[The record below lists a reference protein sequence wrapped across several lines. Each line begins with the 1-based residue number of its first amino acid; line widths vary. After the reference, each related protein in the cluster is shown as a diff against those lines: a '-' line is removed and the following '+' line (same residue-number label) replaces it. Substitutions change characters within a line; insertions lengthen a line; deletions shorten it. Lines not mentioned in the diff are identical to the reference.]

1 MATLDYL
8 PATTYRPPT
17 SPVQAQTRRRPLNTI
32 MEDEEESVRGSKH
45 MEMRGR
51 DRSPLK
57 ADFLSPLSDHFPTP
71 RANQFMQQYR
81 PASPSCS
88 DSSKD
93 SSSAPSSA
101 PWTRTSFTTDATD
114 FDDLYDASSDDDN
127 RRSSTMRQRTSVG
140 QFSRSNRSSMGSTR
154 SRNSLSS
161 LPSLVIPSHED
172 PWAEVTAFK
181 RQLASPV
188 PPTPPPRVAMS
199 PAVLTFLKNQENLSI
214 PSSSTPPSLDGS
226 MDSEQ
231 MAQISAPPTPDVGY
245 DSEEDGPRASWGVQL
260 QPAAMATL
268 EAISGASNDYFDEQ
282 QPEQVIDLST
292 APQEI
297 MPGQEM
303 QQSLPPLNTNIHR
316 ANSLVLTPSQQRAM
330 ESLTNLEI
338 PSPGGFFASLGH
350 GARHTWHLVPI
361 TPDEPL
367 PPSSTTAENF
377 YNTPWAPHPVERII
391 ELPEPAD
398 TDGPPTAKFIR
409 PEIRHDNSDETI
421 VPVSSPPP
429 NKTHFD
435 EEIVADEILTDYA
448 PGYINKLEDTANANV
463 DRTALWLAAQHDYLS
478 ELINPTEA
486 RDDEVALLKRAV
498 SVRLSAAEVNI
509 SPIEPE
515 QLPLQRKKIVRFS
528 TDPINHDVSTP
539 EAATATLATLAGNA
553 CPLPKALPQEST
565 YHRAFKRSVRKTRRR
580 DVFVHRVPR
589 FEAIQSQRVS
599 FPAAHRASLLGKY
612 QLSVL
617 PMSPKRRMSSNVAR
631 GDDTPFE
638 DPEKLQHDKET
649 EALEQMSPAAWNVTA
664 TKMLNGGRLIAAP
677 VAKRLARLSSM
688 GPTINGTPRDRA
700 RILDLGGQATCDWA
714 WHCAT
719 EYPNCKVYTVTTKAL
734 RQLSNSNIRGPKN
747 LRQVAVERLVKLPWK
762 DNQFDLVSARE
773 IYMILKERGENGED
787 EWEACLNECMRIL
800 KPGGYLDFSIMDS
813 DIVNAGPMGLAKS
826 VEFGF
831 NLKTLG
837 YDPSPTKLWLGR
849 LKRAGFVGIKRAW
862 VFLPMGADP
871 EHRLDVERNSVGDP
885 LEMEAMVSGSTGDA
899 ACVTGLVGGWAWEK
913 WLLRCRVQTV
923 GDEGTLEGVQNLI
936 EEGRACG
943 AGWRTVNGWARK
955 PLGKM

>member
-1 MATLDYL
+1 MATLDFL

-17 SPVQAQTRRRPLNTI
+17 SPVQAQKKRRALNTI
-32 MEDEEESVRGSKH
+32 MEDDEESMRGSKY

-51 DRSPLK
+51 ERSSQK
-57 ADFLSPLSDHFPTP
+57 ADWLSPLSDHFPTP
-71 RANQFMQQYR
+71 RANHFIQPYR
-81 PASPSCS
+81 SSSPSRS
-88 DSSKD
+88 DSSK
-93 SSSAPSSA
+93 SSTDAPSSA

-114 FDDLYDASSDDDN
+114 FDDLYDVSSDEDN
-127 RRSSTMRQRTSVG
+127 RRNSTMRRSGSFSRQS
-140 QFSRSNRSSMGSTR
+140 SRSNRSSTGSIT
-154 SRNSLSS
+154 SKTS
-161 LPSLVIPSHED
+161 LPALVIPNNED
-172 PWAEVTAFK
+172 PWAEVTAYK
-181 RQLASPV
+181 LQLTSPV
-188 PPTPPPRVAMS
+188 PPTPPPKVAMS
-199 PAVLTFLKNQENLSI
+199 PAVLSYLKTQQNQPL

-231 MAQISAPPTPDVGY
+231 MAQLSAPPTPDIGY
-245 DSEEDGPRASWGVQL
+245 DSEDDRPRPNWGVQL
-260 QPAAMATL
+260 QPSAMATL
-268 EAISGASNDYFDEQ
+268 EAIAGSSDDYLYQ
-282 QPEQVIDLST
+282 QPEQVIQLENIPEEI
-292 APQEI
+292 APV
-297 MPGQEM
+297 QEM
-303 QQSLPPLNTNIHR
+303 QQRLPPLITNLHR
-316 ANSLVLTPSQQRAM
+316 HNSVVLTPGQQRAM
-330 ESLTNLEI
+330 EGLTNLEI

-361 TPDEPL
+361 TPDSPP

-377 YNTPWAPHPVERII
+377 YATPWAPAPVERIV
-391 ELPEPAD
+391 EVSEPED
-398 TDGPPTAKFIR
+398 TDGPPTAKLIR
-409 PEIRHDNSDETI
+409 PEIHHDSSEETI
-421 VPVSSPPP
+421 VCV
-429 NKTHFD
+429 KAAKRVE
-435 EEIVADEILTDYA
+435 EEIVVDEMLTDYA
-448 PGYINKLEDTANANV
+448 PGYINKLEDNAAVNL
-463 DRTALWLAAQHDYLS
+463 DRTALWLAAQNDFLS
-478 ELINPTEA
+478 DLINPTEA
-486 RDDEVALLKRAV
+486 RDDEVALLKRAASTKIQV
-498 SVRLSAAEVNI
+498 DEVIEVAPNSPIPVPAVPVRRKTVRFNNSPESNSPTSAAA
-509 SPIEPE
+509 
-515 QLPLQRKKIVRFS
+515 
-528 TDPINHDVSTP
+528 
-539 EAATATLATLAGNA
+539 AATATLAQLAGE
-553 CPLPKALPQEST
+553 CPLTKAIPQEST
-565 YHRAFKRSVRKTRRR
+565 FHRAFKRSVRKTRRR

-599 FPAAHRASLLGKY
+599 FPAAHRAHLLGKY

-631 GDDTPFE
+631 GDDTVFE
-638 DPEKLQHDKET
+638 DPEKLKDDKEV
-649 EALEQMSPAAWNVTA
+649 EALEQMTPATWNVMA
-664 TKMLNGGRLIAAP
+664 AKLLNGGRLIAAP

-719 EYPNCKVYTVTTKAL
+719 EYPNCKVYTVTTKSL

-747 LRQVAVERLVKLPWK
+747 LRQVAVDRLVKLPWK
-762 DNQFDLVSARE
+762 DNQFDLISARE
-773 IYMILKERGENGED
+773 IYSILKERSENGED

-800 KPGGYLDFSIMDS
+800 KPGGYLEFSIMDS

-871 EHRLDVERNSVGDP
+871 QHKMDVERNSVGDP
-885 LEMEAMVSGSTGDA
+885 VQMEAMVSGSTDDA

-913 WLLRCRVQTV
+913 WMLRCRIQTV
-923 GDEGTLEGVQNLI
+923 GDEGSLEGVQHLI

-955 PLGKM
+955 PLARD